1 MILIIII
8 IFYQQHFVYVA
19 CQLKLMVYVD
29 YKNLNGYILLF
40 VVYLVAE
47 EMIEKKLINFEY
59 NDVYCFFN
67 IIMTDKRVLMVIGST
82 DLE

>member
-1 MILIIII
+1 M
-8 IFYQQHFVYVA
+8 YVA
-19 CQLKLMVYVD
+19 CQLKLIVYVD
-29 YKNLNGYILLF
+29 YKSLNGYILLF

-67 IIMTDKRVLMVIGST
+67 LIMTDKLVLMVVGST